1 MTLRAL
7 RMLTTGTVGVMSL
20 TLVLMSGLLTRV
32 DETRADEP
40 NAKSLEQAYEP
51 DIRPLIQRHCYEC
64 HSGNLVEADLDLETF
79 KNWAAV
85 RKHPAV
91 WQKIG
96 EMLDSGQMP
105 PKDAP
110 QLSEAER
117 TKLQKWVRSY
127 LTMEAAAHA
136 GDPGRVVLRRLSNVE
151 YTYTLRDLTGIK
163 TLDPAKEFPV
173 DGAAGEGF
181 TNTGNAL
188 VMSPALVTKYL
199 DAAKEVANHA
209 VLLPDGFR
217 FSAFT
222 TRRDETEEILVQ
234 IRNLYREFS
243 ATQGG
248 EKVNLQGIIFDTNQ
262 GGRLPVEKYLAATVE
277 ERDSLT
283 KGSKTI
289 AAVAKECGLNA
300 KYLGILWTSLT
311 GKEPS
316 LLLDGLREHLRVAKP
331 EETPKLAAEVA
342 AWQKGLWKF
351 GTVGHIGK
359 VGGPKSWQEPVSPVL
374 AKQDI
379 RFKLPAS
386 TDGQDITLS
395 LVASDVGDG
404 NDQDFAIWQQ
414 PRLVTPGR
422 PDLLLRDVR
431 QVASELSAMR
441 TRMLA
446 NTAQYLDAAAEA
458 SAAAGKDSSTDLAK
472 KYGVEPVALRAWF
485 DYLGVGSSDIVDLQG
500 HFKEQI
506 NSAQNYDFIKGWGS
520 HNTPLLLANSS
531 DQAVRVP
538 GNMKPHSVAVHPSPT
553 LRAAIGWRS
562 PVAAKMNIEGVV
574 THAHPECGNGV
585 TWSLELRRGT
595 TRQRLATG
603 TAQGNTVAKFG
614 PLETLVNSG
623 DVISLLIG
631 PRDGN
636 HSCDLTAVDLQL
648 ASTGE
653 GGKTWNLA
661 ADVSSDILAGN
672 PHADKFGN
680 NGVWHFYTEPEKGG
694 PTDVG
699 PVIPADSLLA
709 KWLVTSDVDAKGK
722 VADDIQKLLTSPP
735 PEAKDSPDAVLYR
748 QLTSFSGPLFGALRN
763 ATPAANAN
771 KPDTTKPAPTNSA
784 FGLDPALF
792 GKHPNGSPVDAASLC
807 VKAPAVITFAL
818 PADLVAGSELV
829 TSGVL
834 EPVTGAEGSV
844 QLEVVVGKPTRATGL
859 VTSEVKVTL
868 AGGTWSDDNRRTAY
882 STPIVV
888 TENSAA
894 RKRIEAAFDD
904 YRRLFPAA
912 LCYTKIVP
920 VDEVVTLTLFYREDD
935 HLVRLMLDDAQ
946 TAQLD
951 RLWDELHY
959 ISQDALTLVDAFA
972 QLMEYATQDADPKVF
987 EPLRKP
993 INDRAAAY
1001 RKRLVD
1007 DEPKQLDALLAFA
1020 TKVYRRPV
1028 STTETQELRNLYALL
1043 RKEEMPHEEA
1053 FRLLLA
1059 RMLVAPSFLYR
1070 IEKPVPGDKQGP
1082 VSDFELAS
1090 RLSYFLWASEPDAEL
1105 LKAAAAGQLG
1115 DTKNLLTQSRRMLS
1129 DAKTRRLATE
1139 FACQWLHIH
1148 DFDHLD
1154 EKSDRHFPTFVSLR
1168 GAMYEESIVFFTDL
1182 FQNNGSVLNILD
1194 SDYTF
1199 LNEELANHYGIP
1211 GIKGPEWRR
1220 VDNVKQYARG
1230 GILGQATTLTKQS
1243 GASRTSPILRGN
1255 WISEV
1260 LLGERLPRPP
1270 KGVPQLPE
1278 DEAAETLTVRQ
1289 LTEKHVN
1296 DPKCSVCHR
1305 RIDPFGFS
1313 LESFDAI
1320 GRHREKDL
1328 GNRPID
1334 TKVTAFDGSQFT
1346 GVDGLR
1352 NYLLTVRRD
1361 AFVRQFCKK
1370 LLGYSL
1376 GRAVQLSDEPL
1387 LTDMQTVLKNNDY
1400 KVVSAIEAI
1409 IQSRQFRE
1417 IRGRERALE
1426 D

>member
-1 MTLRAL
+1 MTWSAL
-7 RMLTTGTVGVMSL
+7 RILTTGTVGVMSL
-20 TLVLMSGLLTRV
+20 TLLLSSGLPT
-32 DETRADEP
+32 TADEP
-40 NAKSLEQAYEP
+40 NVKSLEQTYEP
-51 DIRPLIQRHCYEC
+51 GIRPLLQRYCHEC
-64 HSGNLVEADLDLETF
+64 HSGNVIEADLDLETF
-79 KNWAAV
+79 AKWADV
-85 RKHPAV
+85 RKRPQV

-105 PKDAP
+105 PKDAS
-110 QLSEAER
+110 QLTDAER
-117 TKLQKWVRSY
+117 SKLQKWVRSY

-151 YTYTLRDLTGIK
+151 YTYTLRDLTGVS
-163 TLDPAKEFPV
+163 TLDPAREFPV

-199 DAAKEVANHA
+199 DAAKHVANHA
-209 VLLPDGFR
+209 LLLPDGFR
-217 FSAFT
+217 FSNST
-222 TRRDETEEILVQ
+222 TRPDETEEILVR
-234 IRNLYREFS
+234 IRNLYREFT

-248 EKVNLQGIIFDTNQ
+248 DKVNLQGIIFDTNQ
-262 GGRLPVEKYLAATVE
+262 GGRLPVEKYLAATLE
-277 ERDSLT
+277 DRDALA

-289 AAVAKECGLNA
+289 AVVARERGLNA

-311 GKEPS
+311 SKQPS
-316 LLLDGLREHLRVAKP
+316 LLLDGLRVHWQAAKP
-331 EETPKLAAEVA
+331 ADAPLLAAEIA
-342 AWQKGLWKF
+342 AWQKGLWRF

-359 VGGPKSWQEPVSPVL
+359 VGGPKSWQEPVSPL
-374 AKQDI
+374 LSKQEV
-379 RFKLPAS
+379 RFKVPAA
-386 TDGQDITLS
+386 TDSQDITLS

-404 NDQDFAIWQQ
+404 NDQDFALWQQ
-414 PRLVTPGR
+414 PRFVTPGR

-431 QVASELSAMR
+431 KVVGELSAMR
-441 TRMLA
+441 ARMFA

-458 SAAAGKDSSTDLAK
+458 AAASGKDSSTDLAK
-472 KYGVEPVALRAWF
+472 KYGVEPVALRAWL
-485 DYLGVGSSDIVDLQG
+485 DYLGIGSSDIVDLQG
-500 HFKEQI
+500 HFKDKLD
-506 NSAQNYDFIKGWGS
+506 SAANYDFVKGWGT

-538 GNMKPHSVAVHPSPT
+538 GNMKPHSVAIHPSPT

-562 PVAAKMNIEGVV
+562 PVTSKLKIEGVV

-585 TWSLELRRGT
+585 TWALELRRGT
-595 TRQRLATG
+595 TRQRLAAG
-603 TAQGNTVAKFG
+603 TAQGSQVAKFG
-614 PLETLVNSG
+614 PLENVMIQTG
-623 DVISLLIG
+623 DLISLLIG

-648 ASTGE
+648 AGMGE
-653 GGKTWNLA
+653 GGKIWNLA

-672 PHADKFGN
+672 PHADRLGN
-680 NGVWHFYTEPEKGG
+680 AAVWHFYTEPEKGG
-694 PTDVG
+694 ATEVG

-709 KWLVTSDVDAKGK
+709 KWLATSDVDAKGK
-722 VADDIQKLLTSPP
+722 VADDVQKLLTSPP
-735 PEAKDSPDAVLYR
+735 PEAKDSPDAVLFR
-748 QLTSFSGPLFGALRN
+748 QLTSFSGPLLGTLRSAAL
-763 ATPAANAN
+763 PAAAN
-771 KPDTTKPAPTNSA
+771 PPEATKPSPAVPA

-807 VKAPAVITFAL
+807 VKAPSIITFTL
-818 PADLVAGSELV
+818 PADIVAGSELV
-829 TSGVL
+829 TTGVL
-834 EPVTGAEGSV
+834 DPLTGAEGSV
-844 QLEVVVGKPTRATGL
+844 QLDVVVGKPMRGAGL
-859 VTSEVKVTL
+859 LPSEAKVTI
-868 AGGTWSDDNRRTAY
+868 AGGRWTDDNRRMAY
-882 STPIVV
+882 TTPIIA

-894 RKRIEAAFDD
+894 RKRIEAAFDE
-904 YRRLFPAA
+904 YRNLFPAA

-920 VDEVVTLTLFYREDD
+920 VDEVVTLTLFYREDE
-935 HLVRLMLDDAQ
+935 HLVRLMLDDDQ
-946 TAQLD
+946 KAQLD

-959 ISQDALTLVDAFA
+959 ISQDAVTLVDAFI

-993 INDRAAAY
+993 INDRAAAF
-1001 RKRLVD
+1001 RKRLID
-1007 DEPKQLDALLAFA
+1007 DEPKQLDALIAFA
-1020 TKVYRRPV
+1020 PKVYRRPL
-1028 STTETQELRNLYALL
+1028 STAESQELRNLYAVF
-1043 RKEEMPHEEA
+1043 RKDEMPHEEA

-1070 IEKPVPGDKQGP
+1070 IEKRVPGEKQGP
-1082 VSDFELAS
+1082 VSDNELAS
-1090 RLSYFLWASEPDAEL
+1090 RLSYFLWSSQPDEAL
-1105 LKAAAAGQLG
+1105 LKAAAAGELR
-1115 DTKNLLTQSRRMLS
+1115 DTKNLLAQSRRMLS

-1168 GAMYEESIVFFTDL
+1168 GAMYEESIQFFTDL

-1194 SDYTF
+1194 ANYTF
-1199 LNEELANHYGIP
+1199 LNEDLAKHYDIP
-1211 GIKGPEWRR
+1211 GVKGPEWRR
-1220 VDNVKQYARG
+1220 VEDVKKFSRG

-1278 DEAAETLTVRQ
+1278 DEATETLTVRQ

-1305 RIDPFGFS
+1305 RIDPFGYS
-1313 LESFDAI
+1313 LEGFDAI

-1328 GNRPID
+1328 GNRLID
-1334 TKVTAFDGSQFT
+1334 THATVFDGSEIT
-1346 GVDGLR
+1346 GIEGLR
-1352 NYLLTVRRD
+1352 SYLLTVRRE
-1361 AFVRQFCKK
+1361 AFLRQFCKK

-1417 IRGRERALE
+1417 IRGRERAME
-1426 D
+1426 E

>member
-1 MTLRAL
+1 MTLTTL
-7 RMLTTGTVGVMSL
+7 RMLTMGAVGVISL
-20 TLVLMSGLLTRV
+20 TLLLTSGLP
-32 DETRADEP
+32 TRADEP

-51 DIRPLIQRHCYEC
+51 EIRPLVQRYCQEC
-64 HSGNLVEADLDLETF
+64 HAGDRVEADLDL
-79 KNWAAV
+79 AAFAKWSDV
-85 RKHPAV
+85 RQHAQV

-96 EMLDSGQMP
+96 EMLDNGQMP

-110 QLSEAER
+110 QPTDAER
-117 TKLQKWVRSY
+117 ARLQKWVRGY
-127 LTMEAAAHA
+127 LTLEAAAHA

-151 YTYTLRDLTGIK
+151 YTYTLRDITGVA
-163 TLDPAKEFPV
+163 TLDPAREFPV

-209 VLLPDGFR
+209 ILLPDGFR
-217 FSAFT
+217 FSAST
-222 TRRDETEEILVQ
+222 TRPDETEELLIQ
-234 IRNLYREFS
+234 IRNLYRGFS

-248 EKVNLQGIIFDTNQ
+248 DKVNLQGIIFDTNQ
-262 GGRLPVEKYLAATVE
+262 GGRLPVEAYLAATVE
-277 ERDSLT
+277 ERDALT
-283 KGSKTI
+283 KGSKSV
-289 AAVAKECGLNA
+289 AVVARERGLNA
-300 KYLGILWTSLT
+300 KYLGILWAKLTS
-311 GKEPS
+311 KEPS
-316 LLLDGLREHLRVAKP
+316 LLLDGLREHWRMAKP
-331 EETPKLAAEVA
+331 EDTPKLAAEVA

-351 GTVGHIGK
+351 ATVGHIGK

-374 AKQDI
+374 AKQEVK
-379 RFKLPAS
+379 FKVPAA

-404 NDQDFAIWQQ
+404 RDHDFAIWQQ
-414 PRLVTPGR
+414 PRLVAPGR

-431 QVASELSAMR
+431 QVASDLAALR
-441 TRMLA
+441 TRMFA

-458 SAAAGKDSSTDLAK
+458 AAADGKDSSVDLAK
-472 KYGVEPVALRAWF
+472 KYNVEPVALRAWL

-500 HFKEQI
+500 HFKTKI
-506 NSAQNYDFIKGWGS
+506 DNAATYDFVKGWGT
-520 HNTPLLLANSS
+520 HDTPLLLANSS

-562 PVAAKMNIEGVV
+562 PIKSIVKIEGVV

-603 TAQGNTVAKFG
+603 IAHGAQPVKFG
-614 PLETLVNSG
+614 PLENVVIQTGDLV
-623 DVISLLIG
+623 SLVIG

-636 HSCDLTAVDLQL
+636 HACDLTAVDLQL
-648 ASTGE
+648 TSTGD
-653 GGKTWNLA
+653 GTKTWNLA

-680 NGVWHFYTEPEKGG
+680 WVWHFYTEPEKGG

-699 PVIPADSLLA
+699 PIIPNDSLLA
-709 KWLVTSDVDAKGK
+709 KWLATADVDAKGK
-722 VADDIQKLLTSPP
+722 VADDVQKLLTSPP
-735 PEAKDSPDAVLYR
+735 PEAKDSPNAVLYR
-748 QLTSFSGPLFGALRN
+748 QLTSFSGPLFTAMRS
-763 ATPAANAN
+763 AVPAAETNKTEAN
-771 KPDTTKPAPTNSA
+771 KPAPTSAA

-807 VKAPAVITFAL
+807 VQAPSIITFTL
-818 PADLVAGSELV
+818 PADLVAGCELV
-829 TSGVL
+829 TTGL
-834 EPVTGAEGSV
+834 LDPVTGAEGSV
-844 QLEVVVGKPTRATGL
+844 QLEVVVGKPTRAAGL

-888 TENSAA
+888 TEISAA
-894 RKRIEAAFDD
+894 RKRIEAAFDE
-904 YRRLFPAA
+904 YRQLFPAA

-946 TAQLD
+946 KAQLD

-959 ISQDALTLVDAFA
+959 ISQDALTLVDAFI

-993 INDRAAAY
+993 INDRAAAF

-1007 DEPKQLDALLAFA
+1007 DEPKQLNALLAFA
-1020 TKVYRRPV
+1020 PKVYRRPL
-1028 STTETQELRNLYALL
+1028 TAAETQELRSLYALL

-1053 FRLLLA
+1053 FRLVLA

-1070 IEKPVPGDKQGP
+1070 IEKPVPGDQQGP
-1082 VSDFELAS
+1082 VSNYELAN
-1090 RLSYFLWASEPDAEL
+1090 RLSYFLWASAPDAEL
-1105 LKAAAAGQLG
+1105 MKAAAAGQLG
-1115 DTKNLLTQSRRMLS
+1115 DTQLLLAQSKRMLG
-1129 DAKTRRLATE
+1129 DPKTRRLATE

-1154 EKSDRHFPTFVSLR
+1154 EKSDRHFPTFISLR
-1168 GAMYEESIVFFTDL
+1168 GAMYEESIQFFTDL

-1194 SDYTF
+1194 ADYTF
-1199 LNEELANHYGIP
+1199 LNEDLARHYGIP
-1211 GIKGPEWRR
+1211 GVTGPEWRR
-1220 VDNVKQYARG
+1220 VDGVKKFARG
-1230 GILGQATTLTKQS
+1230 GILSQATTLSKQS

-1270 KGVPQLPE
+1270 KGVPLLPE

-1296 DPKCSVCHR
+1296 DPKCSGCHQ

-1320 GRHREKDL
+1320 GRFREKDL
-1328 GNRPID
+1328 GNRPLD
-1334 TKVTAFDGSQFT
+1334 TRVTAFDGSQFT
-1346 GVDGLR
+1346 GPEGLR
-1352 NYLLTVRRD
+1352 NYLLNVRRD
-1361 AFVRQFCKK
+1361 AFMRQFCKK
-1370 LLGYSL
+1370 LLGYAL

-1387 LTDMQTVLKNNDY
+1387 LTEMQATLKKHDY
-1400 KVVSAIEAI
+1400 QVVTAIETI

-1417 IRGRERALE
+1417 IRGRDRATE
-1426 D
+1426 E